1 MEVQRRRECWVNQT
15 NKQAGRTDMW
25 LGEAAQMFAFG
36 GQLSL
41 RQAGQFSSSV
51 TCLTREGRIG

>member
-1 MEVQRRRECWVNQT
+1 MLGKS
-15 NKQAGRTDMW
+15 NKQASRQNGY
-25 LGEAAQMFAFG
+25 LAQRFAFS